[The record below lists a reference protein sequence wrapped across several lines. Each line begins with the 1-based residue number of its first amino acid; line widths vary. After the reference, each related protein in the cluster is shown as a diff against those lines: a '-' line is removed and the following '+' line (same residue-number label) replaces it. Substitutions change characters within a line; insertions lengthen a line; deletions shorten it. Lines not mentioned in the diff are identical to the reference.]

1 MSINP
6 SDVFTA
12 AQFDYKQLAVA
23 VSMSGLEQL
32 QNSGPDALLDL
43 MESRI
48 ANAEK
53 TMQNTLATDVYS
65 DGTADGG
72 KQIGGLQLLV
82 SDAGT
87 GTVGGINSS
96 TWAFWK
102 SQFYSFSTN
111 SATASSTT
119 IQSAMNQLYL
129 NLSRGSDVP
138 DLIVADATYF
148 RYYLESRQ
156 AIQRITSS
164 SEASA
169 GYQSLKFMN
178 ADVVMDGGYFGS
190 APAAHMYMLNTD
202 YIYYRPHRD
211 RNMVT
216 LGGGD
221 RFSVNQDALVRLIGW
236 AGNMTV
242 SKPQPPGLHRRLTS
256 RPDRAGGDPPRPVAD
271 LLTFGS
277 IHPCP
282 APGSSPSRTSVIRT
296 STSPTPCS
304 ATPSGLSSGL
314 AMSPMAP
321 ASSSTSRAQPARR

>member
-1 MSINP
+1 MASPNWSEAMTFTLDNRSKVLADNTSKANALLSRLKAKGKQKLVSGGLTIVQEIEYATNSSIKRYSGYEAVSINP

-32 QNSGPDALLDL
+32 QNSGPDALMDL

-53 TMQNTLATDVYS
+53 TMTNTLAADVYS

-102 SQFYSFSTN
+102 SQFYSFSAN

-138 DLIVADATYF
+138 DLIVADASHF
-148 RYYLESRQ
+148 RYYLESLQ

-216 LGGGD
+216 LGDGN
-221 RFSVNQDALVRLIGW
+221 RFSVNQDALVRLLGW

-242 SKPQPPGLHRRLTS
+242 SNRSLQGCI
-256 RPDRAGGDPPRPVAD
+256 VA
-271 LLTFGS
+271 
-277 IHPCP
+277 
-282 APGSSPSRTSVIRT
+282 
-296 STSPTPCS
+296 
-304 ATPSGLSSGL
+304 
-314 AMSPMAP
+314 
-321 ASSSTSRAQPARR
+321 